1 MQEYFA
7 RLYKESKEAFL
18 VKLKTKIEVDEK
30 CFVVTAN
37 PEIFMIG
44 KRNAYVNQL
53 LLDADTEVVPDG
65 IGLIVT
71 GKRLG
76 YDLQE
81 RIPGVELCESL
92 LDYADMHGKSVYLF
106 GGKPEVIRQ
115 MQHIMKEKY
124 PNAKLLGC
132 SDGYVKDKDM
142 VFEDMKQKEP
152 DIVFA
157 ALGMPQQEMLIY
169 KHLKEFSKGIF
180 IGVGGSF
187 DVISGMK
194 KRAPE
199 LCVKCNLEW
208 LYRIVSEPKRWKR
221 FWNNNIKFLFVVWR
235 EKRQLRKKK

>member
-1 MQEYFA
+1 
-7 RLYKESKEAFL
+7 
-18 VKLKTKIEVDEK
+18 
-30 CFVVTAN
+30 
-37 PEIFMIG
+37 
-44 KRNAYVNQL
+44 
-53 LLDADTEVVPDG
+53 
-65 IGLIVT
+65 
-71 GKRLG
+71 
-76 YDLQE
+76 
-81 RIPGVELCESL
+81 
-92 LDYADMHGKSVYLF
+92 
-106 GGKPEVIRQ
+106 
-115 MQHIMKEKY
+115 
-124 PNAKLLGC
+124 
-132 SDGYVKDKDM
+132 M

-199 LCVKCNLEW
+199 LFVKCNLEW
-208 LYRIVSEPKRWKR
+208 LYRIVSEPKRLKR

>member
-81 RIPGVELCESL
+81 RIPG
-92 LDYADMHGKSVYLF
+92 
-106 GGKPEVIRQ
+106 
-115 MQHIMKEKY
+115 
-124 PNAKLLGC
+124 
-132 SDGYVKDKDM
+132 
-142 VFEDMKQKEP
+142 
-152 DIVFA
+152 
-157 ALGMPQQEMLIY
+157 
-169 KHLKEFSKGIF
+169 
-180 IGVGGSF
+180 
-187 DVISGMK
+187 
-194 KRAPE
+194 
-199 LCVKCNLEW
+199 
-208 LYRIVSEPKRWKR
+208 
-221 FWNNNIKFLFVVWR
+221 
-235 EKRQLRKKK
+235 